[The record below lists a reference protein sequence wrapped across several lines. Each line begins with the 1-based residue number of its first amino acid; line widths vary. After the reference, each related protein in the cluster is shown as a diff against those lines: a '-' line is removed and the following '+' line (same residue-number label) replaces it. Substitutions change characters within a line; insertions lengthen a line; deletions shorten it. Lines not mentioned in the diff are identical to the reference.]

1 MNQLTRGRGEST
13 RERGESTRGRGEST
27 RGRGESTRGKGESV
41 TYLCKEVG
49 DEEAEEDNAGHVA
62 NAGRVEGLVVKETG
76 GDDRRPIPYTLRL
89 AIKKI

>member
-1 MNQLTRGRGEST
+1 VNQPEKGVNQPEEEVNRLEEGVNQP
-13 RERGESTRGRGEST
+13 T